1 MRYNV
6 ILKLNFSLGC
16 FSPIATLI
24 PSTSSL
30 SSPIQYR
37 RNEDFFISSSIQLN
51 CKNSLSTINQWA
63 IYNCSSTNCS
73 FQIQIDQTV
82 QTTFS
87 ELYISPQ
94 TLSYGIYQLKLTVTM
109 ASSLNLI
116 SSSSA
121 YVQIIP
127 SGILA
132 NLLQYGTP
140 MITCGYQQNLTLD
153 PGRFSVNLDQNIFN
167 ASVS

>member
-1 MRYNV
+1 
-6 ILKLNFSLGC
+6 
-16 FSPIATLI
+16 LI

-37 RNEDFFISSSIQLN
+37 RNEDFFISSNIQLN
-51 CKNSLSTINQWA
+51 CINSLSTINQWT

-87 ELYISPQ
+87 ELYIPPQ

-109 ASSLNLI
+109 VSSLNLI

-127 SGILA
+127 SGIFA

-140 MITCGYQQNLTLD
+140 MITRGYQQNLTLD
-153 PGRFSVNLDQNIFN
+153 PGKFSVNLDQNIFN

>member
-1 MRYNV
+1 
-6 ILKLNFSLGC
+6 
-16 FSPIATLI
+16 LI

-30 SSPIQYR
+30 LSPIQYR
-37 RNEDFFISSSIQLN
+37 RNEDFLISSNIQVN
-51 CKNSLSTINQWA
+51 CNNSLSTINQWTL
-63 IYNCSSTNCS
+63 YNCTSTGCS
-73 FQIQIDQTV
+73 VQIQIDQTV

-87 ELYISPQ
+87 ELYIPPQ

-109 ASSLNLI
+109 TSSLNII

-127 SGILA
+127 SGISA

-153 PGRFSVNLDQNIFN
+153 PGRFSVDLDENIFN
-167 ASVS
+167 AAVSYYQFNFFNTLFCFHF